1 MEHPAVTETAEQL
14 VELGFELSYAP
25 VDKEGRVKV
34 EELQKLRKE
43 TILVSVMAV
52 NNEVGTIQ
60 PIKEISEV
68 LAEFPKIHFHV
79 DAVQAMGK
87 LITQVVNGS
96 GGFAT
101 FSAHKFHGPRGIG
114 FMYWKQGK
122 RLAPLLT
129 GGGQENNQRSGTE
142 NVPAIVAGS
151 VALHLENEQQ
161 RNMATLRSYLLKALE
176 EFQNVTVFHR

>member
-1 MEHPAVTETAEQL
+1 MRQWIKKV
-14 VELGFELSYAP
+14 
-25 VDKEGRVKV
+25 VKV
-34 EELQKLRKE
+34 EELQKLIRKE

-79 DAVQAMGK
+79 DAVQAIGK
-87 LITQVVNGS
+87 VNYLRVVNGS
-96 GGFAT
+96 VDFAT

-142 NVPAIVAGS
+142 NVPAIVAIPKRC
-151 VALHLENEQQ
+151 VCI
-161 RNMATLRSYLLKALE
+161 
-176 EFQNVTVFHR
+176 